1 MKNKKISTALVVA
14 AMLLGALPAH
24 RVQAAEMAYDRQLV
38 RLAEVLG
45 SLHYLRALCGE
56 QNGLWRAR
64 MEALLE
70 AEKPDEERRA
80 RMVAS
85 FNHGFSSFAAV
96 YTTCTKSAVT
106 AIDRYMKEGE
116 KLTTDIVQRYGY

>member
-1 MKNKKISTALVVA
+1 MKNKKISVSLFLALA
-14 AMLLGALPAH
+14 LFFTFPGKGAL
-24 RVQAAEMAYDRQLV
+24 AAEMAYDRQLM

-64 MEALLE
+64 MESLLE
-70 AEKPDEERRA
+70 AEKPDDERRA

-85 FNHGFSSFAAV
+85 FNHGFSSFASV
-96 YTTCTKSAVT
+96 YKSCTKSAVT
-106 AIDRYMKEGE
+106 AIERYMKEGE
-116 KLTTDIVQRYGY
+116 QLSTDIVQRYGN

>member
-1 MKNKKISTALVVA
+1 MKSKKISVSLLLALA
-14 AMLLGALPAH
+14 LLGTAPGKSASG
-24 RVQAAEMAYDRQLV
+24 AEMAYDRQLM

-64 MEALLE
+64 METLLE
-70 AEKPDEERRA
+70 AEKPNAERRA
-80 RMVAS
+80 RMIAG
-85 FNHGFSSFAAV
+85 FNHGFSSFASV
-96 YTTCTKSAVT
+96 YKSCTKSAIT

-116 KLTTDIVQRYGY
+116 QLSTDIVQRYGN